1 MQLLLDTDKKEL
13 KSHGT
18 YGFPVSIS
26 YEQLSRYE
34 RKSFSWH
41 WHKEIELTLI
51 LQGEMNYQINDSVYH
66 LKAGE
71 GLFCNSNALHTGFSY
86 HDSDCIYL
94 STTFHP
100 RFLFGYEGSILHS
113 KYVKPLLDSSLDS
126 LVFSPQL
133 PWQEEILGELEHIRR
148 LSLAPSLSL
157 NGRFSKAFPSS
168 GANSGKIPPAI
179 RRHRIFLL

>member
-71 GLFCNSNALHTGFSY
+71 GLFCNSNAPVF
-86 HDSDCIYL
+86 
-94 STTFHP
+94 
-100 RFLFGYEGSILHS
+100 FL
-113 KYVKPLLDSSLDS
+113 VTRA
-126 LVFSPQL
+126 VFS
-133 PWQEEILGELEHIRR
+133 
-148 LSLAPSLSL
+148 
-157 NGRFSKAFPSS
+157 
-168 GANSGKIPPAI
+168 IPNM
-179 RRHRIFLL
+179 

>member
-13 KSHGT
+13 KNPHGT

-71 GLFCNSNALHTGFSY
+71 GLFCNSNALHTAILRY
-86 HDSDCIYL
+86 HDSDCVL
-94 STTFHP
+94 SFHDLPPPFSFWLRGQYSPFQICKTTVG
-100 RFLFGYEGSILHS
+100 FL
-113 KYVKPLLDSSLDS
+113 SLDS

-133 PWQEEILGELEHIRR
+133 PWQEEILG
-148 LSLAPSLSL
+148 
-157 NGRFSKAFPSS
+157 N
-168 GANSGKIPPAI
+168 
-179 RRHRIFLL
+179 